1 MRFLILSDIHANVDA
16 FDAVLEAAAI
26 ETWDR
31 VLVLGD
37 LVGYGAEPNAVID
50 RVLAL
55 NPMAVIR
62 GNHDKAACRLADA
75 SDFNHVARAAALWT
89 AETLTPENRMYLER
103 LPQGPMSTDDTVEIC
118 HGAPFDEDHYIF
130 DLPDAGHALD
140 STARPICFFGHT
152 HLPVIYRRGS
162 DGDSGFV
169 PEVEH
174 VLDVPLGDGA
184 RYLINPGSV
193 GQPRDGDPRAA
204 FGIYDAERRVMT
216 MSRVDYRV
224 DLAQKRIFDAGLP
237 PSLAHRLAVGR

>member
-16 FDAVLEAAAI
+16 FDAVLAAARL
-26 ETWDR
+26 EGWDR
-31 VLVLGD
+31 ALVLGD
-37 LVGYGAEPNAVID
+37 LVGYGAEPNAVIE

-55 NPMAVIR
+55 KPTAVIR

-75 SDFNHVARAAALWT
+75 SDFNHVARAAAMWT
-89 AETLTPENRMYLER
+89 AEALTEANRAYLAK
-103 LPQGPMSTDDTVEIC
+103 LPAGPMATDDTVEIC
-118 HGAPFDEDHYIF
+118 HGSPFDEDHYIF

-162 DGDSGFV
+162 EGDAGFV
-169 PEVEH
+169 PEVDDH
-174 VLDVPLGDGA
+174 LDVSLADDA

-204 FGIYDAERRVMT
+204 FGIYDAERRVVT